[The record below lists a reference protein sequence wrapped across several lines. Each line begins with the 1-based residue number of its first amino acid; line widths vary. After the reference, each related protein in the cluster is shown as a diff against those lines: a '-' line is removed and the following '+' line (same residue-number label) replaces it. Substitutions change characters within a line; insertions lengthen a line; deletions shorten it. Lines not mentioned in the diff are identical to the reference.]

1 MTLEAEDVTDDLNPE
16 SRRDIQFFQDSE
28 YAYQK
33 EFLSEMLAN
42 SLEAGRALGGEYFSG
57 PTSRGMGQEEQIA
70 KGADLWLQAQDFLG
84 YDDLITLLQN
94 SNAQAGIDWAWS
106 LQREPTYQKDIA
118 SIASYLN
125 PFNTAFEQVGGAAL
139 KFINPWGGG
148 VKDQASAAWDQLMSA
163 DDRLLDYGQNPY
175 GSRFKRITGIE
186 DWGDALWF
194 AFDLFDIATLG
205 TGGAVVQPLRHK
217 LAEIMVKNGKWDN
230 ALGKKILGDDIY
242 NDLLNRMPAERRAFE
257 LPVEEPRIV
266 PQEWIEDDYVGF
278 QYSDEGVIVPNIDIG
293 NGIKASLPITRRM
306 PEMEGITRLDIPVT
320 VAEYADALERSFVL
334 IEMPDGTMQPW
345 YRSSSQNSGRAEW
358 FPFEGFGRPNHPD
371 WIRKPETHGQRPPGE
386 QEISDALASRFDHV
400 EAQSL
405 IPTDVPFTDLNE
417 DFGALN
423 VAEWGVA
430 RAEGFS
436 LRANEGRQQ
445 IRESDQIQQFLGET
459 ETVHLDDVFD
469 IDDPQRMEYTPEEAE
484 QVREFIEA
492 LGDSMGHVPD
502 HPDYADFSSSQEYE
516 RAVRD
521 WEEIS
526 GVTSPDNPHF
536 EGSLTYEEYEQIG
549 RAEGLIDE
557 PSYEGHIPLEVD
569 SFVDAHR
576 SPAPQEPD
584 FPTSVERLEGET
596 FWGGMTRHM
605 FNIDAEQSVI
615 KGSPID
621 DPRLE
626 FQGRADDIRNA
637 PDNPDF
643 DNQGNERSPAE
654 RERILEENARKAEG
668 SIGEAPL
675 VKRPANVTPTADEAR
690 AFIETYT
697 PQLSVKIMPFA
708 VDDEAVKFATL
719 LYDYLYDV
727 DFNLGRVAGRGF
739 GSDLHAY
746 PPFLT
751 PNSQATD
758 LYIRSQDTYGAT
770 LFDEQGVEGASAI
783 KDAIKVTLRGEPL
796 EFSDVLEL
804 ASDMDDETAEF
815 WRVIDDI
822 FFSGETSANALNS
835 PEDFNQWWDAV
846 QEAKMKLEVNYED
859 LGVTIPEEILDTS
872 HERAMDAIAFEAQLG
887 EHVFGDI
894 FVKNGKFYRATSS
907 DIEDR
912 LYRSDAALTRGALDE
927 GAGDILDSVFPPEQ
941 SLGEEGTEATL
952 NYEMPTQEQM
962 EQHFTNPESPY
973 AVAGDLEES
982 AIEYENY
989 LAGRRSRSDVEIAR
1003 TNERLRIAVDDF
1015 DMLMDFSL
1023 IAQENMDLQGFLEVI
1038 YRLREGTEQH
1048 AERLSWIEPNSGT
1061 WSIGGLSF
1069 ESMEDEA
1076 YGAVRDFVESSVKA
1090 HAETGGWLYRQI
1102 GEVTPENELFQLF
1115 KLRIHIAREERA
1127 LLTQLREYARNVG
1140 STDPNRIPE
1149 SARNLLFIDV
1159 PLTNLG
1165 IPEKT
1170 RETVKRLLE
1179 GLSLSQRDAIA
1190 RDGIHG
1196 VVPTDE
1202 NMSAL
1207 KDIFIGIRSM
1217 VNDVDKAYN
1226 KVEAFREEWSF

>member
-1 MTLEAEDVTDDLNPE
+1 MLKNLEMGLMTLTSDDLNPE
-16 SRRDIQFFQDSE
+16 SWRDPAFFNETDYS
-28 YAYQK
+28 YQK

-42 SLEAGRALGGEYFSG
+42 SLEAGRSLGGEYFSG

-84 YDDLITLLQN
+84 YDDLITLLQ
-94 SNAQAGIDWAWS
+94 SVDAQAGIDWAWS

-148 VKDQASAAWDQLMSA
+148 VGDQASAAFDQLMSA

-175 GSRFKRITGIE
+175 GSQFKRTTGIE

-205 TGGAVVQPLRHK
+205 TGGAVLSPARRK
-217 LAEIMVKNGKWDN
+217 LAEIMIRTDRWDN
-230 ALGKKILGDDIY
+230 ALGKKILGDDVY

-278 QYSDEGVIVPNIDIG
+278 QYSDEQVIVPNIDIG
-293 NGIKASLPITRRM
+293 NGIKASFPISK
-306 PEMEGITRLDIPVT
+306 RLSENNVLNEDLIT
-320 VAEYADALERSFVL
+320 VAQRAEAFDRSFVL

-345 YRSSSQNSGRAEW
+345 YRSSSQNSGRLEW
-358 FPFEGFGRPNHPD
+358 FPFEGFGRPNQGD
-371 WIRKPETHGQRPPGE
+371 WIRKPETHNQRQPGE
-386 QEISDALASRFDHV
+386 QEISDALASRFDHLKPIDIRDTNLV
-400 EAQSL
+400 
-405 IPTDVPFTDLNE
+405 DLNE
-417 DFGALN
+417 DFGTLN

-430 RAEGFS
+430 RQEGFS

-445 IRESDQIQQFLGET
+445 INNFLADDSVEGFIARSSDPAHPQYDPNYGDYLDPDDFSSYREYEIAL
-459 ETVHLDDVFD
+459 
-469 IDDPQRMEYTPEEAE
+469 EEAE
-484 QVREFIEA
+484 EVYRIANPDDVYRSDPERILYPERTTGGAAIEQTF
-492 LGDSMGHVPD
+492 MGM
-502 HPDYADFSSSQEYE
+502 S
-516 RAVRD
+516 
-521 WEEIS
+521 
-526 GVTSPDNPHF
+526 
-536 EGSLTYEEYEQIG
+536 
-549 RAEGLIDE
+549 
-557 PSYEGHIPLEVD
+557 
-569 SFVDAHR
+569 DAHR
-576 SPAPQEPD
+576 SPVPQEPD

-605 FNIDAEQSVI
+605 FNVDAEQSVM
-615 KGSPID
+615 KGSFVD

-668 SIGEAPL
+668 SISEAPL
-675 VKRPANVTPTADEAR
+675 VKRPSNVTPTVDEAH
-690 AFIETYT
+690 AFIETYM
-697 PQLSVKIMPFA
+697 PPEIMIKIFPFGA
-708 VDDEAVKFATL
+708 SDDEAVKFGTI

-727 DFNLGRVAGRGF
+727 DFNLGRVEGKGF
-739 GSDLHAY
+739 GSDLHLY

-758 LYIRSQDTYGAT
+758 LYIRSQDTFGAT

-796 EFSDVLEL
+796 EFSDIVEL
-804 ASDMDDETAEF
+804 ASDMDPETAEF
-815 WRVIDDI
+815 WQVIDDI
-822 FFSGETSANALNS
+822 FFSGDTSTNALTS
-835 PEDFNQWWDAV
+835 PEGFNQWWDAV
-846 QEAKMKLEVNYED
+846 QEVKMKELEYSD
-859 LGVTIPEEILDTS
+859 LGVTIPKEILDTS
-872 HERAMDAIAFEAQLG
+872 HERAMNAIAFEAQLG
-887 EHVFGDI
+887 KHVFGDI
-894 FVKNGKFYRATSS
+894 FVKNGTFYRATSS

-912 LYRSDAALTRGALDE
+912 LYRSDAALTRGPLDE

-941 SLGEEGTEATL
+941 SLGEEATER
-952 NYEMPTQEQM
+952 E
-962 EQHFTNPESPY
+962 
-973 AVAGDLEES
+973 VADEFGSWEADMYGGENIDDDFYGGGD
-982 AIEYENY
+982 EYSYVTHHNVTRRTRSEVE
-989 LAGRRSRSDVEIAR
+989 LAQV
-1003 TNERLRIAVDDF
+1003 NEWLRIAVDDF

-1023 IAQENMDLQGFLEVI
+1023 TAQENMDLQGFLETI
-1038 YRLREGTEQH
+1038 YRLREGTELH
-1048 AERLSWIEPNSGT
+1048 AERLGWLEPNT
-1061 WSIGGLSF
+1061 WRIGGLSF

-1090 HAETGGWLYRQI
+1090 HAETGSWLYRQI
-1102 GEVTPENELFQLF
+1102 GEVTPENELYQLF
-1115 KLRIHIAREERA
+1115 KLRIHIARAEREA
-1127 LLTQLREYARNVG
+1127 LTGLEDYLKFKFTPDRF
-1140 STDPNRIPE
+1140 PE
-1149 SARNLLFIDV
+1149 SDYMVSLGSSEVPRRFANKINL
-1159 PLTNLG
+1159 PLEKLG

-1170 RETVKRLLE
+1170 RETINTLIE
-1179 GLSLSQRDAIA
+1179 NLSQSQTDAIA
-1190 RDGIHG
+1190 RDGILG

-1217 VNDVDKAYN
+1217 VNDVDKASN
-1226 KVEAFREEWSF
+1226 RVEAFREEWSF